1 MESHYL
7 KTFNGSC
14 FTVNLHIVLTIISF
28 LKKKIYLFEQQRN
41 NEGKEETAGTI
52 PSSGS
57 LFEYNSQG

>member
-1 MESHYL
+1 MEVVLQLTYTLYL
-7 KTFNGSC
+7 QLF
-14 FTVNLHIVLTIISF
+14 HF
-28 LKKKIYLFEQQRN
+28 LKKKFYLFEQQRN